1 MANAVWD
8 GDRESLDAWLT
19 KLGPTRGLPLHADFR
34 ICDDL
39 LTPREL
45 RKTISWLNDNLPELL
60 PADTEIAKK
69 VIANCEAGIAA
80 CCVYLPVA
88 PNHEAS

>member
-1 MANAVWD
+1 MAKAVWD
-8 GDRESLDAWLT
+8 GDRESLEAWLT
-19 KLGPTRGLPLHADFR
+19 KLGPTRGLPLHPYCRVCA
-34 ICDDL
+34 DL
-39 LTPREL
+39 LTLREL

-80 CCVYLPVA
+80 CCVYLPIVA
-88 PNHEAS
+88 NNEAS